1 MSATTG
7 LTDDHRRVYDLL
19 VNRHKDGL
27 TRDQLTMRT
36 GLDDR
41 TARGII
47 EDLRTI
53 AAINPHPDLGPVILG
68 FDPQHG
74 VYTYAKDRHQADRI
88 LAYQFTRVR
97 SLVAPLLAQ
106 LDAARDAFG
115 ETTAPPAYQED
126 LFRTQRV
133 MRAFR

>member
-53 AAINPHPDLGPVILG
+53 AAINPHPDLGPSSS
-68 FDPQHG
+68 DSTPS
-74 VYTYAKDRHQADRI
+74 TA
-88 LAYQFTRVR
+88 FTRTPRTGTKPTGSSRTSSRACDPSSRR
-97 SLVAPLLAQ
+97 SSRNSTPPGTRSARPPPHPRTRRTCSAP
-106 LDAARDAFG
+106 R
-115 ETTAPPAYQED
+115 
-126 LFRTQRV
+126 RS
-133 MRAFR
+133 